1 MTSLGRIIINN
12 NKSKFS
18 KFGHE
23 NQVLYLIPLKSDM

>member
-1 MTSLGRIIINN
+1 MTALGRINN